1 MVHLDP
7 VDRRAPERPPV
18 LIEEVSVGS
27 EDGGE

>member
-7 VDRRAPERPPV
+7 MDRRAPERPPV
-18 LIEEVSVGS
+18 MTEELVVGS